1 MTEKAY
7 GLKVCVDSISGSF
20 LISRFC
26 LTTLPQ
32 LDNYAT
38 PEVDE
43 EEDVIQGGDED
54 DHVEEQGN
62 LAGDEDDLVE
72 DTRRSIPDWREVG
85 REQQWA
91 TGGKWGFSISK
102 Y

>member
-1 MTEKAY
+1 MGVIILKVAGRNVAPGDIYQFGCPTKMTEKAN

-54 DHVEEQGN
+54 DHV
-62 LAGDEDDLVE
+62 
-72 DTRRSIPDWREVG
+72 
-85 REQQWA
+85 
-91 TGGKWGFSISK
+91 K
-102 Y
+102 

>member
-1 MTEKAY
+1 MIS
-7 GLKVCVDSISGSF
+7 LK
-20 LISRFC
+20 
-26 LTTLPQ
+26 
-32 LDNYAT
+32 
-38 PEVDE
+38 
-43 EEDVIQGGDED
+43 IQGD
-54 DHVEEQGN
+54 QYQKKN
-62 LAGDEDDLVE
+62 DLVE

>member
-1 MTEKAY
+1 MLTLYLFVCLYVSLFDWLIIYQFVCPTKSKMTEKAY

-54 DHVEEQGN
+54 DHV
-62 LAGDEDDLVE
+62 
-72 DTRRSIPDWREVG
+72 
-85 REQQWA
+85 
-91 TGGKWGFSISK
+91 K
-102 Y
+102 

>member
-1 MTEKAY
+1 MIM
-7 GLKVCVDSISGSF
+7 S
-20 LISRFC
+20 
-26 LTTLPQ
+26 
-32 LDNYAT
+32 N
-38 PEVDE
+38 
-43 EEDVIQGGDED
+43 
-54 DHVEEQGN
+54 N

>member
-1 MTEKAY
+1 MGVIILKVAGRNVAPSDIYQFGCPTKSKMTEKAY

-54 DHVEEQGN
+54 DHV
-62 LAGDEDDLVE
+62 
-72 DTRRSIPDWREVG
+72 
-85 REQQWA
+85 
-91 TGGKWGFSISK
+91 K
-102 Y
+102 